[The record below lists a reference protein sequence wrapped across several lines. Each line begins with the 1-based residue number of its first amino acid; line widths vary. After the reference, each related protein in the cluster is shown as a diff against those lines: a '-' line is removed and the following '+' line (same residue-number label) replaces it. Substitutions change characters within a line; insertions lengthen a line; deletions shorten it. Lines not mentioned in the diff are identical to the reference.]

1 MILKNDS
8 NAELARVIEELSARI
23 DAIEGIPAL
32 FIPALV
38 ESAQPEPATEPAQP
52 EGGQ

>member
-23 DAIEGIPAL
+23 DAIEGHPAL
-32 FIPALV
+32 SIPALV

>member
-8 NAELARVIEELSARI
+8 NAELARVIEDLSVRI
-23 DAIEGIPAL
+23 DAIEGHPAL
-32 FIPALV
+32 SIPALV
-38 ESAQPEPATEPAQP
+38 EYAQPEPATEPAQP

>member
-23 DAIEGIPAL
+23 DAIEGHPAGL
-32 FIPALV
+32 EVRYENPM
-38 ESAQPEPATEPAQP
+38 SRRDS
-52 EGGQ
+52 